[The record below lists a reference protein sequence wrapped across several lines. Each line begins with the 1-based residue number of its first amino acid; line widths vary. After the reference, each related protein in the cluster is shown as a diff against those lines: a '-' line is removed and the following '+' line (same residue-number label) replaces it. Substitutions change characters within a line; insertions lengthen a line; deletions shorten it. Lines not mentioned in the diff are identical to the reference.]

1 MANVTV
7 PRALPE
13 FVPRRVCFRNRPS
26 KTGAAVSRPRL
37 RPRTRRM
44 STWTST
50 LPRFVPSV
58 AEVAT
63 ILTVPWS
70 TSALPGL
77 WIVTWTEAL
86 LAALPKLRET
96 EPGANVNCQ
105 SPGCPAKAKFS
116 ATFPV
121 LRTTIEYDTESPAT
135 IIRRWD
141 ESHVSVADRLTTLVS
156 ATFAVVSA
164 LTTMDIAAR

>member
-1 MANVTV
+1 
-7 PRALPE
+7 
-13 FVPRRVCFRNRPS
+13 
-26 KTGAAVSRPRL
+26 
-37 RPRTRRM
+37 M

-63 ILTVPWS
+63 ILIVPWS
-70 TSALPGL
+70 RSAFAGL

-86 LAALPKLRET
+86 LAALPKVRET

-105 SPGCPAKAKFS
+105 SPGCPPKATFS

-121 LRTTIEYDTESPAT
+121 LRATIVYDTESPAT
-135 IIRRWD
+135 IVQRCEAGHRSFDRRRHPVP
-141 ESHVSVADRLTTLVS
+141 SLRQ
-156 ATFAVVSA
+156 
-164 LTTMDIAAR
+164 